1 MQLNNQQN
9 MTDIMSVKDRFVRA
23 HAGAA
28 KSNLV
33 GAFYLVI
40 LFEKQ
45 VCRYNSAISSLFNY
59 FQL

>member
-33 GAFYLVI
+33 GVFYLVL

-45 VCRYNSAISSLFNY
+45 VCRLKLPISCSFNY
-59 FQL
+59 F